1 MIKKFIFFRNSLIL
15 FIFLLSNL
23 AVCQNSQL
31 AEIDNL
37 LNKSSNKFKQHND
50 IDALRYAQKANVL
63 SQKTENS
70 ERIAKSY
77 YHIANPLAAL
87 LLQKQSLSY
96 IEKAENQI
104 YTEKDI
110 VLQALLKEIKSYN
123 YYTLE
128 LKSQGKKER
137 SDIINL
143 LSQRKDTASVKILC
157 RTYGNIGNSYFDNNK
172 LDSAYF
178 YYKLSLK
185 LLKTLP
191 EKYASRGMLYDY
203 LALGNLYLKK
213 KNNDSTLYYFQKSHE
228 ISKKYSK
235 PEEFLLFM
243 VYGNYFK
250 QRQEYQKA
258 IDYYLKALKKMQENS
273 VAMGPHRE
281 IYHSLAESYGY
292 LNEKDIQKKYENI
305 FTEKENEALAEKNRN
320 IDYALSSI
328 LNDKQKEY
336 TNSQNKKYVWI
347 SVGILLLLLIFFY
360 FFKVL
365 RKNLQHKE
373 NTLTEVTN
381 NLQEKEKIISEKH
394 IETEELQSKVND
406 GYNEIIELAKS
417 NDSSFYQLFQET
429 YPDFQKKL
437 IEISPTLRTSELILC
452 AYTFLGFNIKDV
464 ADYTL
469 KSVNTI
475 RNRKQN
481 LRKKFSIPTEQD
493 MGIWL
498 RNLIEKTRDK

>member
-1 MIKKFIFFRNSLIL
+1 MF
-15 FIFLLSNL
+15 
-23 AVCQNSQL
+23 
-31 AEIDNL
+31 
-37 LNKSSNKFKQHND
+37 
-50 IDALRYAQKANVL
+50 
-63 SQKTENS
+63 
-70 ERIAKSY
+70 
-77 YHIANPLAAL
+77 
-87 LLQKQSLSY
+87 
-96 IEKAENQI
+96 
-104 YTEKDI
+104 
-110 VLQALLKEIKSYN
+110 
-123 YYTLE
+123 
-128 LKSQGKKER
+128 
-137 SDIINL
+137 
-143 LSQRKDTASVKILC
+143 
-157 RTYGNIGNSYFDNNK
+157 
-172 LDSAYF
+172 
-178 YYKLSLK
+178 
-185 LLKTLP
+185 
-191 EKYASRGMLYDY
+191 YDY

-394 IETEELQSKVND
+394 IETGELQSKVND

-437 IEISPTLRTSELILC
+437 IEISPMLRTSELILC